1 LTGGST
7 LLPGMIEMAEEVLG
21 MPARLGLPMHVS
33 GLTDVIASPI
43 YATGVGL
50 VLYGIKRQDKNFFRI
65 RENNMLGKVKGR
77 MADWLSEFF

>member
-1 LTGGST
+1 

-21 MPARLGLPMHVS
+21 MPARLGLPMHVH

-50 VLYGIKRQDKNFFRI
+50 VLYGMKRQDKNFFRM
-65 RENNMLGKVKGR
+65 RENNVLGKVKGR